1 MIIMPHTI
9 LEDLRIDAT
18 YVLRRAAKMTP
29 AEQHEVLEKRSEILA
44 LFDREALLAPHGD
57 DARTLL
63 NLLRD
68 SRDGSFTNLNF
79 EDISIAVFALHYVLS
94 PVDIIPDSV
103 EEIGYADD
111 AAIVEQA
118 ALLLGHV
125 IKRYLAA
132 TA

>member
-1 MIIMPHTI
+1 MPHTI

-29 AEQHEVLEKRSEILA
+29 TQWREVLENRAEIEEV
-44 LFDREALLAPHGD
+44 FRREVLMAPHEEE
-57 DARTLL
+57 ARTML

-68 SRDGSFTNLNF
+68 VDEGKFSDLMF
-79 EDISIAVFALHYVLS
+79 EDLAIAVFGLHYVLS
-94 PVDIIPDSV
+94 PVDIIPDSI

-111 AAIVEQA
+111 AAVIEQA

-125 IKRYLAA
+125 LERYRAA

>member
-1 MIIMPHTI
+1 MPHTI

-29 AEQHEVLEKRSEILA
+29 AEWREVLEKRAEIEEIC
-44 LFDREALLAPHGD
+44 DREVLLAPHAD

-68 SRDGSFTNLNF
+68 VNDGSFSGLMF
-79 EDISIAVFALHYVLS
+79 EDLAIAVFGLHYLLS
-94 PVDIIPDSV
+94 PVDIIPDSI

-111 AAIVEQA
+111 AAVIEQS

-125 IKRYLAA
+125 LERYRAA